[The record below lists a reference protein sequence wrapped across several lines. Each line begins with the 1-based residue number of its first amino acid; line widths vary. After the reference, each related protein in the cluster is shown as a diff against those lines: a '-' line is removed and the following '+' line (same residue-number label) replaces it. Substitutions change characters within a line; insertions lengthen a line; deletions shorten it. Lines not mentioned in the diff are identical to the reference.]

1 MPQTYSEMVS
11 NVKTLMANA
20 DPEKLREDLGQTL
33 SATKK
38 VLDTFGSFLPGA
50 AGISGALSFGAK
62 LIGPQNKKSEAD
74 LQEVFM
80 QVKKQQREVS
90 KEIAIVGSKAK
101 ENNYLL
107 IDIKYRVSVTND
119 FQYF

>member
-1 MPQTYSEMVS
+1 MSQTYTEILS

-20 DPEKLREDLGQTL
+20 DPEKVRGNLGQTL
-33 SATKK
+33 SATKNI
-38 VLDTFGSFLPGA
+38 LDTFGSFLPGA

-62 LIGPQNKKSEAD
+62 LIGHQNEKSEVD

-80 QVKKQQREVS
+80 QVKQQQRVVS
-90 KEIAIVGSKAK
+90 KEIAIVRDKVK

-107 IDIKYRVSVTND
+107 VDMKYRVSVN
-119 FQYF
+119 